1 MSYRFMRVIIMFDL
15 PTVTLAERKEYTKFH
30 KYLIKNGF
38 LMMQE
43 SIYCKLAQ
51 NASAAELIVNNIR
64 NNKPMS
70 GLVQSMIITE
80 KQFGKIE
87 YIVGERKNEVLDNDD
102 RLVIL

>member
-1 MSYRFMRVIIMFDL
+1 
-15 PTVTLAERKEYTKFH
+15 
-30 KYLIKNGF
+30 
-38 LMMQE
+38 MMQE

-80 KQFGKIE
+80 KQFGKI
-87 YIVGERKNEVLDNDD
+87 
-102 RLVIL
+102 

>member
-15 PTVTLAERKEYTKFH
+15 PTVTPADRKEYTKFH

>member
-1 MSYRFMRVIIMFDL
+1 MFDL
-15 PTVTLAERKEYTKFH
+15 PVETTAQRREYTKFR

-43 SIYCKLAQ
+43 SIYCRLAQ
-51 NASAAELIVNNIR
+51 NSSAADFLVDNVR
-64 NNKPMS
+64 KNKPPE
-70 GLVQSMIITE
+70 GLVQALTITE

-87 YIVGERKNEVLDNDD
+87 YIVGEKKTEVLDNDE

>member
-1 MSYRFMRVIIMFDL
+1 MRVIIMFDL
-15 PTVTLAERKEYTKFH
+15 PTITAAERKEYSKFH

-80 KQFGKIE
+80 KQYGKIE
-87 YIVGERKNEVLDNDD
+87 YIVGERKSEILDNDD